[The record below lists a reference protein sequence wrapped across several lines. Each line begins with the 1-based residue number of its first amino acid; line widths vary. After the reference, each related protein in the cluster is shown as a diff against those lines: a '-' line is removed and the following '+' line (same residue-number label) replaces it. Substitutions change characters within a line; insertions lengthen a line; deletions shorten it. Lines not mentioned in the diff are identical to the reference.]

1 LGADH
6 PDVATSLNNLAGLYQ
21 AQGRYGEA
29 EPLFLRAIEIWV
41 KTLPADHPKIAD
53 RLNNFAG
60 MIRAALAAGQADQLS
75 DHPTT
80 QAILQQLR
88 EE

>member
-1 LGADH
+1 LDAR
-6 PDVATSLNNLAGLYQ
+6 ATSTACTTASTLYQ

-29 EPLFLRAIEIWV
+29 EPLYLRAIEIWV
-41 KTLPADHPKIAD
+41 KALPADHPYITGG
-53 RLNNFAG
+53 LNNFAG
-60 MIRAALAAGQADQLS
+60 MVRAALAAGQADQLS

-80 QAILQQLR
+80 QGVLAQIR